1 MGTRSKPP
9 RSPIGVREL
18 AEKKGDPVRLVV
30 KP

>member
-18 AEKKGDPVRLVV
+18 AEKGDPVRLVV